1 MHVRRL
7 QLVWIEWSERPAAA
21 LAASLDAFNASISF
35 CSVFI
40 ILLVLGLRTPSLFS
54 STPLPFVEGDVG
66 DNGVIKIPFCLVGNR
81 GDESLFEFK
90 YDERTPFA
98 SDSNR

>member
-1 MHVRRL
+1 MGK
-7 QLVWIEWSERPAAA
+7 RPAAA

-54 STPLPFVEGDVG
+54 SAPFPFVEGDVG
-66 DNGVIKIPFCLVGNR
+66 DNGVTEIPFCFVGNR
-81 GDESLFEFK
+81 GDESLLVFK
-90 YDERTPFA
+90 YDERTPLA
-98 SDSNR
+98 SCSNR